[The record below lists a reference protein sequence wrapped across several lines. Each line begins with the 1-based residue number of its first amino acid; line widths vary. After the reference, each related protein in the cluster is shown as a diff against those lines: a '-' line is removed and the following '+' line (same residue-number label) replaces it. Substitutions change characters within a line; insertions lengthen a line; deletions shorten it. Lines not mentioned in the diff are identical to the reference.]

1 MAKSEALSVEEY
13 LSELPPE
20 RREAI
25 SAVRQVILEHLP
37 AGFVETMQYGMI
49 SYVVPLE
56 TYPETY
62 NGSPL
67 AVASLAS
74 QKNHMAVYLM
84 NTYGD
89 PETERWFTERYRAT
103 GKRLDMG
110 KSCVRFRKL
119 DDLPIELIGEA
130 VARTP
135 LTSFIRMYEDSRRA
149 SKEARRK

>member
-13 LSELPPE
+13 LSQLPPE

-25 SAVRQVILEHLP
+25 SAVRGVILEHLP

-56 TYPETY
+56 TYPDTY

-67 AVASLAS
+67 AVVSLAS
-74 QKNHMAVYLM
+74 QMNHMAVYLM
-84 NTYGD
+84 NIYGD

-119 DDLPIELIGEA
+119 DDLPIELIGQT
-130 VARTP
+130 VASTS
-135 LTSFIRMYEDSRRA
+135 LTNFIRMYEDSRRA
-149 SKEARRK
+149 SKAAKRK